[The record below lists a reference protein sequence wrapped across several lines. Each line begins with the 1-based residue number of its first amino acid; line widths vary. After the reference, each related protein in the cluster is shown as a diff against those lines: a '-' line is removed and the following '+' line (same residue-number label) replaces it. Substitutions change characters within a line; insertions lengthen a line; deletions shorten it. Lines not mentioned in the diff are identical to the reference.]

1 MKIEPEVSEWIEQ
14 HDLLVSCAVPRPI
27 AWVST
32 IGPDGVFNLAPYS
45 LFTVV
50 CIEPM
55 MVGITVG
62 RMKDGVN
69 KKDTQ
74 VNIEFSKDFVINVV
88 TEDLAEAMNQ
98 TSFHHPSH
106 VDEFKEAGL
115 TPVKADLVKSPMVA
129 ESPMNVECRLAQIL
143 DFGELSGR
151 PNSFII
157 GEVLRFHIEDELWVN
172 GEIQMSK
179 MKVIGR
185 LGGHGVLVTYCRTGD
200 SFEMERPD
208 PL

>member
-1 MKIEPEVSEWIEQ
+1 VKIEPETSEWIEQ
-14 HDLLVSCAVPRPI
+14 HDLLVGCVVPRPI

-50 CIEPM
+50 SVKPM
-55 MVGITVG
+55 MVGVTIG
-62 RMKDGVN
+62 RMKDGR

-74 VNIEFSKDFVINVV
+74 ANIEFSKDFVVNIV

-98 TSFHHPSH
+98 TSFHYPSH
-106 VDEFKEAGL
+106 VDEFKEVGL
-115 TPVKADLVKSPMVA
+115 TPVKADLVKSPLVA
-129 ESPMNVECRLAQIL
+129 ESLINLECRLVRIL
-143 DFGELSGR
+143 DFGKPPIR
-151 PNSFII
+151 PQSFII

-179 MKVIGR
+179 LKVIGR
-185 LGGHGVLVTYCRTGD
+185 LGGHGVMVSYYRTGD
-200 SFEMERPD
+200 AFEMQRPD